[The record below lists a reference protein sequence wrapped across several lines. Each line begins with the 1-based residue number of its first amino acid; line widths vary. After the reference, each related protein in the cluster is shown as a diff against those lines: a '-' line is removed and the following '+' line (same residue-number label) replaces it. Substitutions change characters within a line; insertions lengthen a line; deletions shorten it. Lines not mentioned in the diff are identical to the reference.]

1 MSAIDIRIGQLGIHY
16 LLDGSHGAG
25 LGLFELEVPPA
36 SNVPPPHSHAG
47 SEELVYVLA
56 GRLRYTVGAET
67 RDLDAGQV
75 MHTPRGVVHAFAN
88 PFDTTARALIM
99 MSPDVGAG
107 YFQEVA
113 EIVNRAG
120 PPDRVALAAV
130 MGRHGLV
137 PAARADA

>member
-75 MHTPRGVVHAFAN
+75 MHTPRGIVHAFAN
-88 PFDTTARALIM
+88 PFDSTARALIV
-99 MSPDVGAG
+99 MSPDVGVG

-120 PPDRVALAAV
+120 PPDRAALAAV

-137 PAARADA
+137 PAPRADA

>member
-1 MSAIDIRIGQLGIHY
+1 MNTLDIRIGQLGIRY
-16 LLDGSHGAG
+16 LLDGSQGAS
-25 LGLFELEVPPA
+25 LGVFELEVPPD

-47 SEELVYVLA
+47 SEELVYVLE
-56 GRLRYTVGAET
+56 GRLRYTVAAET

-88 PFDTTARALIM
+88 PFDTTARALIV
-99 MSPDVGAG
+99 MSPDIGAG

-113 EIVNRAG
+113 EVVNRAG

-130 MGRHGLV
+130 MGRHGLA
-137 PAARADA
+137 PAPRADA

>member
-1 MSAIDIRIGQLGIHY
+1 MNTLDIRIGQLGIRY
-16 LLDGSHGAG
+16 LLDGSQGES
-25 LGLFELEVPPA
+25 LGVFELEVPPH

-47 SEELVYVLA
+47 SEELVYVLE
-56 GRLRYTVGAET
+56 GRLRYTVAAET

-88 PFDTTARALIM
+88 PFDTTARALIV
-99 MSPDVGAG
+99 MSPDIGAG

-113 EIVNRAG
+113 EVVNRAG

-130 MGRHGLV
+130 MGRHGLA
-137 PAARADA
+137 PAPRADA